1 MNISRR
7 DFLKGTAAGALSLA
21 ATSLLSQG
29 VAFADGEKA
38 ADEAVNYYKTSAG
51 LNPQDYDFRDPDS
64 DLSAIFSPWKFGGLS
79 LNHRMVKSA
88 AGSDTQKGSEEEAVE
103 YYANFA
109 KGGVEMVWVEDFLK
123 FHDNFPSA
131 RATAIEDSHVKAVV
145 DGVHKA
151 GGYIGYQL
159 SCMGRS
165 FSGFDA
171 ATAAMYE
178 SAFAEHLTRE
188 EVKLVQEDFINGA
201 NLKLIYF
208 IIKDTKW

>member
-7 DFLKGTAAGALSLA
+7 DFLKGTAAGALGLA
-21 ATSLLSQG
+21 ASSLIAPAA
-29 VAFADGEKA
+29 AFAEEEKA
-38 ADEAVNYYKTSAG
+38 AETAELSVHQAMAAQM
-51 LNPQDYDFRDPDS
+51 NPQDYDFRDPDS
-64 DLSAIFSPWKFGGLS
+64 DLSAVFSPWQFGGLKLS
-79 LNHRMVKSA
+79 HRMVKSA

-131 RATAIEDSHVKAVV
+131 RATEIADSHVKAVV
-145 DGVHKA
+145 DGVHAA

-165 FSGFDA
+165 FSGFDGR
-171 ATAAMYE
+171 
-178 SAFAEHLTRE
+178 AFC
-188 EVKLVQEDFINGA
+188 
-201 NLKLIYF
+201 
-208 IIKDTKW
+208 

>member
-29 VAFADGEKA
+29 VAFADGDKA

-64 DLSAIFSPWKFGGLS
+64 DLSAIFSPWQFGGLS

-145 DGVHKA
+145 DGVH
-151 GGYIGYQL
+151 
-159 SCMGRS
+159 
-165 FSGFDA
+165 
-171 ATAAMYE
+171 
-178 SAFAEHLTRE
+178 
-188 EVKLVQEDFINGA
+188 
-201 NLKLIYF
+201 
-208 IIKDTKW
+208 